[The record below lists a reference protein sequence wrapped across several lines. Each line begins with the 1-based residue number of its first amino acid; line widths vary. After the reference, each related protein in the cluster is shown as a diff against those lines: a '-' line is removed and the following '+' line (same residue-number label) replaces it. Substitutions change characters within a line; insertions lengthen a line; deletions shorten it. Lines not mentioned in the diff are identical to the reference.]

1 MGRFSGRA
9 PAPRTGTEALALL
22 AALGASPPLIRHHEL
37 VLEAAIALTDGLA
50 RRLGARFDAA
60 EVQIGAALHDVGKL
74 LAPRE
79 LGEPGSS
86 HEQLGRSLLI
96 ERGVP
101 EHLARFCVT
110 HGAWRGPTPHTS
122 LGPSAEGR
130 VAETRSTLALE
141 DLLVALADKLWKG
154 RRVEVLEDAVLTR
167 LAYQVDQA
175 RWRVFEISDGIY
187 AEIAAGGPE
196 RLARSWVG
204 LGERD

>member
-1 MGRFSGRA
+1 V
-9 PAPRTGTEALALL
+9 L
-22 AALGASPPLIRHHEL
+22 AALGASPRLIRHHEL

-96 ERGVP
+96 ERGIP
-101 EHLARFCVT
+101 DHLARFCVT
-110 HGAWRGPTPHTS
+110 HGAWRAPTPHGAS
-122 LGPSAEGR
+122 LGRSTEGR
-130 VAETRSTLALE
+130 VAETRGPLALE

-154 RRVEVLEDAVLTR
+154 RRVEALEDAVLTR
-167 LAYQVDQA
+167 LAHQVDLA

-196 RLARSWVG
+196 RLVRSWVG
-204 LGERD
+204 PDERD